1 MSDWTKPTIT
11 LDPKDHDPSD
21 SKAQNKWFF
30 SFQISWITPITDPSL
45 PTNRLFISLY
55 PKFPF
60 YMLDWAL
67 NLPLMPVLITLIS
80 KQFWSVALFLRGN
93 YDGEVILV
101 YCSSHYSVGVLWLSY
116 NVRKLLSNLL
126 PYLRRVSKNYWSR
139 IYLCLTNNRCH
150 ILKSKIYTP
159 EYKGGEGGVQ

>member
-1 MSDWTKPTIT
+1 
-11 LDPKDHDPSD
+11 
-21 SKAQNKWFF
+21 
-30 SFQISWITPITDPSL
+30 
-45 PTNRLFISLY
+45 
-55 PKFPF
+55 
-60 YMLDWAL
+60 MLDWAL

-126 PYLRRVSKNYWSR
+126 PYLRKVSKNYWSR
-139 IYLCLTNNRCH
+139 IYVWQTIDVISWNQKYTHQNIKAGRRGGGGGPINYIEKHGRNKLLFKIKKKNLNENVRSYNERSSHPRC
-150 ILKSKIYTP
+150 P
-159 EYKGGEGGVQ
+159 M

>member
-1 MSDWTKPTIT
+1 
-11 LDPKDHDPSD
+11 
-21 SKAQNKWFF
+21 
-30 SFQISWITPITDPSL
+30 
-45 PTNRLFISLY
+45 
-55 PKFPF
+55 
-60 YMLDWAL
+60 MLDWAL

-126 PYLRRVSKNYWSR
+126 PYLRKVSKNYWSR

-159 EYKGGEGGVQ
+159 EYKGGEEGGRGGPINYIEKHGRNKLLFKIKKKNLNENVRSYNERSSHPRCPM